1 MPDYYEIIKDPMD
14 LETLAINVN
23 SGKYKTKDAFD
34 HDLNLIFKNAKSYN
48 QQTTIY
54 YKSAVLLETFA
65 ETLMKNLKYDF
76 DDDIEENQAGLNQ
89 DTVEKKIK
97 TK

>member
-1 MPDYYEIIKDPMD
+1 M
-14 LETLAINVN
+14 
-23 SGKYKTKDAFD
+23 
-34 HDLNLIFKNAKSYN
+34 
-48 QQTTIY
+48 
-54 YKSAVLLETFA
+54 ETFA

-76 DDDIEENQAGLNQ
+76 DEENDDQTAMAQ

>member
-1 MPDYYEIIKDPMD
+1 MD
-14 LETLAINVN
+14 LETLQNHLN
-23 SGKYKTKDAFD
+23 SGKYKTKEAFD

-48 QQTTIY
+48 QQTTIF
-54 YKSAVLLETFA
+54 YKNAVLMETFA

-76 DDDIEENQAGLNQ
+76 DEENDDQTAMAQ